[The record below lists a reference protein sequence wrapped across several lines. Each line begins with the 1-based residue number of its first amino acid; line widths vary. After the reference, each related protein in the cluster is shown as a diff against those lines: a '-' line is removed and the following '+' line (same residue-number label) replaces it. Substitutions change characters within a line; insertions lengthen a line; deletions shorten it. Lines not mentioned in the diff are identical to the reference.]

1 MPEKENWLTAIF
13 NDHLAGLANSVLGAF
28 NIHAENP
35 MKPWQ
40 NWLVMELLVVA
51 LLVVFVTVIRSSFSV
66 DKPGKIQHLFEV
78 LYGFIKDTTEEIG
91 VHHGT
96 KYVPFFGTL
105 FIFILV
111 MNLIGIIPAFESPTM
126 TPAVPAGLAVC
137 VFLYYNTMGIKENGI
152 FKYLAHF
159 AGPMLALAPL
169 MIPIELIS
177 HFARPLTLTVRL
189 YGNMFAGETVTNVFI
204 RLTYLIGPVIFMA
217 LHVFVGFIQSYVF
230 MLLAIIYVQGAT
242 EHEQSAPPQRY

>member
-1 MPEKENWLTAIF
+1 MPEQENWLTAIF
-13 NDHLAGLANSVLGAF
+13 NDHLAGLANAILGAL

-35 MKPWQ
+35 ARPWQ
-40 NWLVMELLVVA
+40 TWIVMELLVA
-51 LLVVFVTVIRSSFSV
+51 AILVVLFAAVRSTFSV
-66 DKPGKIQHLFEV
+66 DKPGKLQHILEV
-78 LYGFIKDTTEEIG
+78 TYEFIKATTDEIG
-91 VHHGT
+91 IHHGA

-126 TPAVPAGLAVC
+126 NPAVPAGLAVC
-137 VFLYYNTMGIKENGI
+137 TFLYYNTMGIKENGL

-177 HFARPLTLTVRL
+177 HLARPLTLTVRL

-217 LHVFVGFIQSYVF
+217 LHVFVAFIQAYVF
-230 MLLAIIYVQGAT
+230 MLLAVIYVSGAT
-242 EHEQSAPPQRY
+242 AHEH